1 MGDLHGRLCLDGGR
15 LQQLRAAPGRGQDR
29 SGGRIHPRLPTTT
42 GRPAQRADD
51 PAGEDQGPGDQTAP
65 VIQGRPPQ
73 ISDELVLERGVSA
86 GDSWLTVPPER
97 VREAL
102 AALKSDGYRLLVF
115 LTCVDHLA
123 DSSRQWPGRF
133 EIVYQLR
140 NLETRELI
148 RVRAFIDGEQPRI
161 DSVHDLFPPA
171 NWDERETYD
180 LFGVVFIDHPE
191 LTRILMPDDWVGH
204 PLRRDYPVGG
214 EPVDFSEEHEM
225 WQTAP
230 EDA

>member
-1 MGDLHGRLCLDGGR
+1 MIAEKL
-15 LQQLRAAPGRGQDR
+15 
-29 SGGRIHPRLPTTT
+29 IV
-42 GRPAQRADD
+42 
-51 PAGEDQGPGDQTAP
+51 EK
-65 VIQGRPPQ
+65 
-73 ISDELVLERGVSA
+73 GVSA
-86 GDSWLTVPPER
+86 GDAWVTVAASDIR
-97 VREAL
+97 AAL
-102 AALKSDGYRLLVF
+102 ATLKDDGFRMLTF

-123 DSSRQWPGRF
+123 DASREWPTRY

-140 NLETRELI
+140 NLETKEQT
-148 RVRAFIDGEQPRI
+148 RVRAFIEGDPPRI
-161 DSVHDLFPPA
+161 DSVSDLFPPA

-180 LFGVVFIDHPE
+180 LFGVVFNDHPE

-214 EPVDFSEEHEM
+214 EVVEFSEEHET

>member
-1 MGDLHGRLCLDGGR
+1 V
-15 LQQLRAAPGRGQDR
+15 
-29 SGGRIHPRLPTTT
+29 I
-42 GRPAQRADD
+42 ADTLIID
-51 PAGEDQGPGDQTAP
+51 
-65 VIQGRPPQ
+65 
-73 ISDELVLERGVSA
+73 RGVSA
-86 GDSWLTVPPER
+86 GDAWITVPSES
-97 VREAL
+97 VRDAL
-102 AALKSDGYRLLVF
+102 AGLRSEGYGLLTF

-123 DSSRQWPGRF
+123 DASGEFPKRF

-140 NLETRELI
+140 NLESREQL
-148 RVRAFIDGEQPRI
+148 RVRAFVDGDPPKI
-161 DSVHDLFPPA
+161 DSVQDMFPPA

-180 LFGVVFIDHPE
+180 LFGIVFNGHPD

-214 EPVDFSEEHEM
+214 ETVEFSQEHEK